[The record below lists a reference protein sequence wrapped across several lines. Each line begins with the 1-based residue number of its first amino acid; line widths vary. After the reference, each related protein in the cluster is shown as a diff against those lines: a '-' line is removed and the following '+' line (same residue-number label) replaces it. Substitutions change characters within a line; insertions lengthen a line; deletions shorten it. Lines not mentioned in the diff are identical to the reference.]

1 MKKGIIKIALK
12 NTVIYLILLV
22 ILSVS
27 ISYITIQISLFVK
40 YAIDGILFN
49 NYSDIPIYINKIFT
63 HNYINDLLIIVGFI
77 VAFNLIQKVLS
88 YCRNRLTTKFKLKI
102 NINLKEELYRHMLN
116 LEYESYNLYDKEE
129 IMQRINEDA
138 DVYSKFFNHQF
149 NIILDIFFL
158 SLFIIKEGIELNWQ
172 ISLYI
177 LFTII
182 IILLFSIWYF
192 KKLNISIENMIIKRK
207 QLLKA
212 TIMNINHYK
221 FIRIFNK
228 QKDEQ
233 KNYKTLNDNYSNEEV
248 KFIKLVLFYDII
260 LEHLTY
266 LKSPIIYVIGGIA
279 IINRKNDNGIING
292 ITHICRKDI

>member
-1 MKKGIIKIALK
+1 MES
-12 NTVIYLILLV
+12 YL
-22 ILSVS
+22 
-27 ISYITIQISLFVK
+27 
-40 YAIDGILFN
+40 
-49 NYSDIPIYINKIFT
+49 IFT

-172 ISLYI
+172 
-177 LFTII
+177 I